1 MKTIIMEQTFNLIAT
16 QNPEYAKILIQT
28 GKVKELDGLKYLVIE
43 QKEENEQ

>member
-16 QNPEYAKILIQT
+16 QNPEYAKILMKT

-43 QKEENEQ
+43 ESEES